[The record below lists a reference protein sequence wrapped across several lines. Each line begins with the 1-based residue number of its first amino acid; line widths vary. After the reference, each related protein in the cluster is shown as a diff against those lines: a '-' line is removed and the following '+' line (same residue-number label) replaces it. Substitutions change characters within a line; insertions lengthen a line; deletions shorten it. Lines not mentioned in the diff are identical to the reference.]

1 MVAFLVLSII
11 STVIGTIINIIG
23 VITINAISAHGGFSG
38 EGFNVSIGLFCLIFV
53 IGLVQEVAACVAS
66 GSGCYII
73 FHKKIF

>member
-38 EGFNVSIGLFCLIFV
+38 EGFNVSIVLFCLIFV
-53 IGLVQEVAACVAS
+53 IGLVQAVSACVAS
-66 GSGCYII
+66 GFGCYII